1 MKFQRIAV
9 LAAICASTSMAC
21 AQETNEVEQLRR
33 QLREMQESFQRSQA
47 EQKTQMEALQK
58 QLEALSAPK
67 RDQEGQLEPSA
78 LKPAGDTASPAPVS
92 ITAEKWKP
100 SDPIRLQSGGA
111 YLDVGLVGTF
121 AAGGSTADDIEGGL
135 ELGGHD
141 PNQRGFTVQGLEAAF
156 SGAVD
161 PYFRGQANILFS
173 VDSDGESFV
182 ELEEAWLETLS
193 LPAGLQ
199 LRAGQIM
206 TEFGRQN
213 AQHPHQWA
221 FVDTPLV
228 LGRYFGPDG
237 LRNPGV
243 RLSWLMPLAFYSQL
257 SLTLQNSQGETASSF
272 RSSGDHA
279 HGDEEETELPFSYR
293 PTDNDRG
300 VEGVGDLLLTPRYT
314 ASFDLSDTQTL
325 LAGASAS
332 FGPNSRGGEDAGDT
346 TTQIYGLDFTWK
358 WKPERHHG
366 GFPFV
371 QMQAE
376 GLVRSYDA
384 GSFDWSVESNGLN
397 DDGLLLDAGGLPA
410 NLVGETLTDY
420 GGYAQI
426 LYGFKKGWVAGLRG
440 DYVSSDPAAYE
451 SGSYTFN
458 GAAVSSRDP
467 ARAERWRLSPNLTW
481 YPTEFSKIRLQYN
494 YDDREMEGVDHSVWL
509 QFEFVLGAHAAHTF

>member
-1 MKFQRIAV
+1 MKIQRIAV
-9 LAAICASTSMAC
+9 LAAICAGATMAC
-21 AQETNEVEQLRR
+21 AQESSDVEQLKR
-33 QLREMQESFQRSQA
+33 QLRELQENYQRSQA
-47 EQKTQMEALQK
+47 EQKAQMEALQK
-58 QLEALSAPK
+58 QLDALSNAKPNQKAQEATTPGTGATNGAAP
-67 RDQEGQLEPSA
+67 DA
-78 LKPAGDTASPAPVS
+78 AGANR
-92 ITAEKWKP
+92 WKP
-100 SDPIRLQSGGA
+100 SDPVRLQSGSA

-121 AAGGSTADDIEGGL
+121 AVGGSTASDIEGGL

-173 VDSDGESFV
+173 VDSGGESFV
-182 ELEEAWLETLS
+182 ELEEAWLETMS
-193 LPAGLQ
+193 LPAGMQ
-199 LRAGQIM
+199 LRAGQVL

-237 LRNPGV
+237 LRNPGA
-243 RLSWLMPLAFYSQL
+243 RLSWLMPVSFYSQL
-257 SLTLQNSQGETASSF
+257 SLTVQNSQGETASSY
-272 RSSGDHA
+272 RSSGA
-279 HGDEEETELPFSYR
+279 HSNGDEEETVLPFSYR
-293 PTDNDRG
+293 HADNDRG
-300 VEGVGDLLLTPRYT
+300 MEGVGDMLFTPRYA

-332 FGPNSRGGEDAGDT
+332 FGPNSRGGEDAGHT
-346 TTQIYGLDFTWK
+346 TTQIYGLDLTWK
-358 WKPERHHG
+358 WRPERHHG

-371 QMQAE
+371 QVQAE

-384 GSFDWSVESNGLN
+384 GSFNWDENGNGIADAGELI
-397 DDGLLLDAGGLPA
+397 DAGGAPA
-410 NLVGETLTDY
+410 NLAGETLTDY
-420 GGYAQI
+420 GGYAQV
-426 LYGFKKGWVAGLRG
+426 LYGFRKGWVAGLRG

-451 SGSYTFN
+451 AGSYTYN
-458 GAAVSSRDP
+458 GSPVSSRDP

-494 YDDREMEGVDHSVWL
+494 YDDRELEGVDHSVWL
-509 QFEFVLGAHAAHTF
+509 QFEFLLGAHAAHAF

>member
-1 MKFQRIAV
+1 MKFQRLAV
-9 LAAICASTSMAC
+9 LVAICAGASLAC
-21 AQETNEVEQLRR
+21 AQETNELEQLRR
-33 QLREMQESFQRSQA
+33 QLRELQDSYLRSQA
-47 EQKTQMEALQK
+47 EQKARMEALQK
-58 QLEALSAPK
+58 QLDALSATRPDSK
-67 RDQEGQLEPSA
+67 GQGEPSA
-78 LKPAGDTASPAPVS
+78 PNPAADAIGPAPVPS
-92 ITAEKWKP
+92 TTEKWKP
-100 SDPIRLQSGGA
+100 SDPIRLRSGNA

-135 ELGGHD
+135 QLGGHD

-173 VDSDGESFV
+173 VDSGGESFV

-199 LRAGQIM
+199 LRAGQIL

-213 AQHPHQWA
+213 AQHPHQWS

-237 LRNPGV
+237 LRNPGA
-243 RLSWLMPLAFYSQL
+243 RLSWLMPLSFYSQL
-257 SLTLQNSQGETASSF
+257 SLTVQNSQGETAYSY
-272 RSSGDHA
+272 RSSGHG
-279 HGDEEETELPFSYR
+279 HGDEEEFGLPFAYR
-293 PTDNDRG
+293 HPDNDRG
-300 VEGVGDLLLTPRYT
+300 VEGFGDMLFTPRYA

-346 TTQIYGLDFTWK
+346 TTEIYGLDLTWK
-358 WKPERHHG
+358 WRPERHHG

-371 QMQAE
+371 QVQTEA
-376 GLVRSYDA
+376 LLRNYDA
-384 GSFDWSVESNGLN
+384 GNFNWDENGNSLA
-397 DDGLLLDAGGLPA
+397 DDGELVDASGSPA
-410 NLVGETLTDY
+410 TLAGETLTDY
-420 GGYAQI
+420 GGYAQV
-426 LYGFKKGWVAGLRG
+426 LYGFRKGWVAGLRA
-440 DYVSSDPAAYE
+440 DYVSSDPGAYE
-451 SGSYTFN
+451 SGTYTYN
-458 GAAVSSRDP
+458 GLLVSSRDP

-494 YDDREMEGVDHSVWL
+494 YDDREIEGIDHSVWL
-509 QFEFVLGAHAAHTF
+509 QFEFLLGAHAAHTF